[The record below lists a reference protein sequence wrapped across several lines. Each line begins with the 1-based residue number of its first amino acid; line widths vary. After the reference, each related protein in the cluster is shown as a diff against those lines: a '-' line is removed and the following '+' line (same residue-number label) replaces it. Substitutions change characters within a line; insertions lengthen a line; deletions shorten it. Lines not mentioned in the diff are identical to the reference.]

1 MLLSYV
7 TKQHKWHTDYFLCQ
21 CLFNKQQN
29 VYFTRT
35 KGFILK
41 NPRIRMNGLGFFWK
55 VCLQSFTPVRRC
67 GMLPFSLTRGQ
78 SLLCLYSE
86 IGPGTLS
93 KWVGLKQL
101 VCHSNL
107 STAAVL
113 WIWLHLAKK
122 SPRVAWQPA
131 IASVSVAL
139 HGCQILSERS
149 FILQT
154 QWEKNTQVSARE
166 AVLKLYIHSG

>member
-1 MLLSYV
+1 MTHWLFPVSMPLLQI
-7 TKQHKWHTDYFLCQ
+7 T
-21 CLFNKQQN
+21 N
-29 VYFTRT
+29 VYFTHT
-35 KGFILK
+35 NKFIL
-41 NPRIRMNGLGFFWK
+41 RSLSIRMNVSWFFFLGWGGGLEGALTVFYTCETMWN
-55 VCLQSFTPVRRC
+55 VAIFTNKRAAPSVFVFRDWPR
-67 GMLPFSLTRGQ
+67 
-78 SLLCLYSE
+78 
-86 IGPGTLS
+86 

-131 IASVSVAL
+131 IAPVSVAL

-166 AVLKLYIHSG
+166 AVCVILKLYIHSG